1 MANGHPIIAIP
12 FRIPNRADFPIE
24 FVVDTGFTDELC
36 LPSEAVALLNLPFR
50 YDMRANLADNSQVM
64 LPLHKA
70 IIIWN
75 GEERETRVFA
85 TGRRPL
91 LGTALLDSHELV
103 IQFTEGGLVTIDE
116 LWFSPLAQTQ
126 ANLAVILNRFFNSMI
141 NSQSHWKNPLPSP
154 HFPLPHTC

>member
-1 MANGHPIIAIP
+1 VISGIVADGHPIITIP

-36 LPSEAVALLNLPFR
+36 LPPEAVALLNLPFR
-50 YDMRANLADNSQVM
+50 YDMRANLADNSSVM

-91 LGTALLDSHELV
+91 VGTALLDSYELV

-116 LWFSPLAQTQ
+116 L
-126 ANLAVILNRFFNSMI
+126 
-141 NSQSHWKNPLPSP
+141 
-154 HFPLPHTC
+154 